1 MIGGGS
7 FIAFLQKEKSAS
19 SFLSAG
25 STLCS
30 LFLPTFQVN
39 FIADTLFVY
48 LSDVC
53 ALLPLRDQDGLHE
66 DMLDITNCELS

>member
-1 MIGGGS
+1 MIGGDS

-19 SFLSAG
+19 SFLSTG

-30 LFLPTFQVN
+30 LFLPTFHIN

-53 ALLPLRDQDGLHE
+53 ALFLLRDQDGLHE
-66 DMLDITNCELS
+66 DMPDITNCELS